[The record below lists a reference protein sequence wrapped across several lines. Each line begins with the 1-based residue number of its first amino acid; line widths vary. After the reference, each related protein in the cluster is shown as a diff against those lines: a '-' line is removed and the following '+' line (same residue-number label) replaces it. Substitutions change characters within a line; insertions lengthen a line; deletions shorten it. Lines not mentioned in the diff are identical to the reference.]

1 MGIVIEKFDKIA
13 LKFAK
18 EKIKENPKHLEEC
31 MTHINDAGLYA
42 MLLTSGGS
50 YDIDGGLP
58 ELKRFLV
65 EGGEKEKEETEDK
78 KEIKHDILNLTKS
91 EAVKMLTELAFSYS
105 MHLQDKTG
113 AKVWFVL
120 ADRLKFDGIRGIAE
134 DTLDEK
140 ESRLVI
146 VNLKSIGRAAD
157 DEFVDDMEFIDVL
170 MALNHQ
176 YRHMEGRL
184 SQYTNMRDNDEEA
197 AALAISYLARVSD
210 IYFDANYF
218 QMISELDAEQFA
230 VNRTAEAL
238 SQYIDEATAE
248 KLVVERVSG
257 GYILGENKI
266 DYKNFFEKETRKRE
280 NEEKYRD
287 IRNDV
292 DAEILK
298 TEKINKIGQY
308 MKSPPL
314 CGALLL

>member
-1 MGIVIEKFDKIA
+1 MGIIIEKFDEIA

-18 EKIKENPKHLEEC
+18 EKIKENPKYLEEC
-31 MTHINDAGLYA
+31 MIHVDDVGLYA

-65 EGGEKEKEETEDK
+65 EGSEKNKKK
-78 KEIKHDILNLTKS
+78 KEAKHDILNLTKT
-91 EAVKMLTELAFSYS
+91 EAVRILAELAFSYS
-105 MHLQDKTG
+105 LHLQDKTE

-120 ADRLKFDGIRGIAE
+120 ADKLKFDSIHGIAE

-140 ESRLVI
+140 ENRLVI
-146 VNLKSIGRAAD
+146 VNLKNIGRAAA
-157 DEFVDDMEFIDVL
+157 DEFVDDMEFVDIL

-184 SQYTNMRDNDEEA
+184 NQYDNMRDNDKEA

-210 IYFDANYF
+210 IYFDANYY
-218 QMISELDAEQFA
+218 QMISEIDAEQFA
-230 VNRTAEAL
+230 VNKTAEAL
-238 SQYIDEATAE
+238 SQYIDAETAE
-248 KLVVERVSG
+248 ELVIDYVNERA
-257 GYILGENKI
+257 ILGENKV
-266 DYKNFFEKETRKRE
+266 DYKNFLEKETRKRE

-292 DAEILK
+292 DAEIVK
-298 TEKINKIGQY
+298 NRKKINENK
-308 MKSPPL
+308 
-314 CGALLL
+314 

>member
-1 MGIVIEKFDKIA
+1 MGIIIEKFDKIA

-18 EKIKENPKHLEEC
+18 EKIKENPKYLEEC
-31 MTHINDAGLYA
+31 MIHINDAGLYA

-65 EGGEKEKEETEDK
+65 ENEEKEVEDKEK

-91 EAVKMLTELAFSYS
+91 EAVKMLAELAFSYS
-105 MHLQDKTG
+105 LHLQDKTG

-120 ADRLKFDGIRGIAE
+120 ADRLKFDGIRGIVE

-146 VNLKSIGRAAD
+146 VNLKNIGRAAA
-157 DEFVDDMEFIDVL
+157 DEFVDDMEFVDVL

-176 YRHMEGRL
+176 YRHMEGRF
-184 SQYTNMRDNDEEA
+184 SQYVNMRDNDEEA
-197 AALAISYLARVSD
+197 AALEISYLARVSD
-210 IYFDANYF
+210 IYFDANYH

-230 VNRTAEAL
+230 VNKTAEAL
-238 SQYIDEATAE
+238 NQYIDAETAE
-248 KLVVERVSG
+248 KLVIDYINERA
-257 GYILGENKI
+257 ILGENKV
-266 DYKNFFEKETRKRE
+266 DYKNFLEKETRKRE

-298 TEKINKIGQY
+298 NRKINKIDQY
-308 MKSPPL
+308 IDAKK
-314 CGALLL
+314 

>member
-1 MGIVIEKFDKIA
+1 MGIIIEKFDKIA

-18 EKIKENPKHLEEC
+18 EKIKENPKYMEEC
-31 MTHINDAGLYA
+31 MIHINDAGLYA

-65 EGGEKEKEETEDK
+65 ENGEEKEEKKVKDK
-78 KEIKHDILNLTKS
+78 KEKEIKHDTLNLTKS
-91 EAVKMLTELAFSYS
+91 EAVKILAELAFSYS
-105 MHLQDKTG
+105 LHLQDKTG

-134 DTLDEK
+134 DTLEEK

-146 VNLKSIGRAAD
+146 VNLKSIGRAAA
-157 DEFVDDMEFIDVL
+157 DEFVDDIEFVDVL

-184 SQYTNMRDNDEEA
+184 NQYVNMRDNDEEA

-266 DYKNFFEKETRKRE
+266 DYKNFFEKEMRKRE

-292 DAEILK
+292 DAEVLK
-298 TEKINKIGQY
+298 NRRNK
-308 MKSPPL
+308 
-314 CGALLL
+314 

>member
-1 MGIVIEKFDKIA
+1 MGIIIEKFDEIA
-13 LKFAK
+13 LKCAK
-18 EKIKENPKHLEEC
+18 EKIKENPKYLEKC
-31 MTHINDAGLYA
+31 MIHVDDAGLYE

-65 EGGEKEKEETEDK
+65 ENGENEEKETRNKKE
-78 KEIKHDILNLTKS
+78 KEIKHDTLNLTKV
-91 EAVKMLTELAFSYS
+91 EAVKILAELAFSYS
-105 MHLQDKTG
+105 LHMQDKTE

-120 ADRLKFDGIRGIAE
+120 ADQLKFDGIRGIAE

-146 VNLKSIGRAAD
+146 VNLKNIGRAAA
-157 DEFVDDMEFIDVL
+157 DEFVDDMEFVDVL

-184 SQYTNMRDNDEEA
+184 SKYDNMRDNDEEA

-210 IYFDANYF
+210 IYFDANYY
-218 QMISELDAEQFA
+218 QMISEIDAEQFA
-230 VNRTAEAL
+230 VNKTAEAL
-238 SQYIDEATAE
+238 SQYIDAETAK
-248 KLVVERVSG
+248 KLVVDYINERA
-257 GYILGENKI
+257 ILGENKI
-266 DYKNFFEKETRKRE
+266 DYKNFLEQETRKRD

-292 DAEILK
+292 DAEIVK
-298 TEKINKIGQY
+298 NRKNKQ
-308 MKSPPL
+308 K
-314 CGALLL
+314 

>member
-1 MGIVIEKFDKIA
+1 MGIIIEKFDKIA

-58 ELKRFLV
+58 ELKRFFV
-65 EGGEKEKEETEDK
+65 EGGEKEKKETKDK

-91 EAVKMLTELAFSYS
+91 EAVKMLAELAFSYS
-105 MHLQDKTG
+105 LHLQDKTG

-157 DEFVDDMEFIDVL
+157 DEFVDDMEFVDVL

-176 YRHMEGRL
+176 YRHMGGRL
-184 SQYTNMRDNDEEA
+184 SQYVNMRDNDEEA

-257 GYILGENKI
+257 GYIIGENKI
-266 DYKNFFEKETRKRE
+266 DYENFFEKESRRRE

-298 TEKINKIGQY
+298 NRRNK
-308 MKSPPL
+308 
-314 CGALLL
+314 

>member
-18 EKIKENPKHLEEC
+18 EKIKENPKYLEEC
-31 MTHINDAGLYA
+31 MIHINDAGLYA

-58 ELKRFLV
+58 KLKRFLV
-65 EGGEKEKEETEDK
+65 EGGEKEKKEAEDK

-91 EAVKMLTELAFSYS
+91 EAVKMLAELAFSYS
-105 MHLQDKTG
+105 LHLQDKTG

-140 ESRLVI
+140 ESRLAI
-146 VNLKSIGRAAD
+146 VNLKSIGRAAA

-184 SQYTNMRDNDEEA
+184 SQYVNMRDNDEEA

-266 DYKNFFEKETRKRE
+266 DYKNFFEKEMRKRE

-292 DAEILK
+292 DAEVLK
-298 TEKINKIGQY
+298 NRRNK
-308 MKSPPL
+308 
-314 CGALLL
+314 

>member
-1 MGIVIEKFDKIA
+1 MGIIIEKFDEIA
-13 LKFAK
+13 LKCAK
-18 EKIKENPKHLEEC
+18 EKIKENPKYLEEC
-31 MTHINDAGLYA
+31 MIHVDDAGLYA

-50 YDIDGGLP
+50 YDIDGGLT

-65 EGGEKEKEETEDK
+65 EGSEKEKKETEDK
-78 KEIKHDILNLTKS
+78 KEIKHGILNLTKS

-134 DTLDEK
+134 NTLDEK
-140 ESRLVI
+140 ENRLVI
-146 VNLKSIGRAAD
+146 VNLKGIGRAAA
-157 DEFVDDMEFIDVL
+157 DEFVDDMEFVDIL

-184 SQYTNMRDNDEEA
+184 SQYTNMRDNDEDA

-218 QMISELDAEQFA
+218 QMISEIDAEQFA

-238 SQYIDEATAE
+238 SQYIDDATAE
-248 KLVVERVSG
+248 QLVVDYVNKRASG
-257 GYILGENKI
+257 EYILGENKM
-266 DYKNFFEKETRKRE
+266 DYENFFEKETRKRE

-292 DAEILK
+292 DAEIVK
-298 TEKINKIGQY
+298 NRKNKQ
-308 MKSPPL
+308 K
-314 CGALLL
+314 

>member
-1 MGIVIEKFDKIA
+1 MGIIIEKFDKIA

-18 EKIKENPKHLEEC
+18 EKIKENPKYMEEC
-31 MTHINDAGLYA
+31 MIHINDAGLYA

-65 EGGEKEKEETEDK
+65 ENGENEEKETRNKKE
-78 KEIKHDILNLTKS
+78 KEIKHDTLNLTKT
-91 EAVKMLTELAFSYS
+91 EAVRILAELAFSYS
-105 MHLQDKTG
+105 LHLQDKTG

-140 ESRLVI
+140 ESRLAI
-146 VNLKSIGRAAD
+146 VNLKNIGIAAA
-157 DEFVDDMEFIDVL
+157 DEFVDDMEFVDVL

-184 SQYTNMRDNDEEA
+184 NQYDNMRDNNEEA

-218 QMISELDAEQFA
+218 QMISEIDAEQFA
-230 VNRTAEAL
+230 VNKTAEAL
-238 SQYIDEATAE
+238 SQYIDAETAE
-248 KLVVERVSG
+248 KLVIDYVNERA
-257 GYILGENKI
+257 ILGENKV
-266 DYKNFFEKETRKRE
+266 DYKNFLEKETRKRE

-292 DAEILK
+292 DAEIVK
-298 TEKINKIGQY
+298 NRKNKQ
-308 MKSPPL
+308 K
-314 CGALLL
+314 

>member
-1 MGIVIEKFDKIA
+1 MIHVD
-13 LKFAK
+13 
-18 EKIKENPKHLEEC
+18 
-31 MTHINDAGLYA
+31 DAGLYA
-42 MLLTSGGS
+42 ILLTSGGS

-65 EGGEKEKEETEDK
+65 ENEEKEVEDKEK

-91 EAVKMLTELAFSYS
+91 EAVKMLAELAFSYS
-105 MHLQDKTG
+105 LHLQDKTG

-120 ADRLKFDGIRGIAE
+120 ADRLKFDGIHGIAE

-140 ESRLVI
+140 ENRLVI

-157 DEFVDDMEFIDVL
+157 NEFVDDMEFVGVL

-184 SQYTNMRDNDEEA
+184 SQYDNMRNNDEEA

-210 IYFDANYF
+210 IYFDANYY
-218 QMISELDAEQFA
+218 QMISEIDAEQFA
-230 VNRTAEAL
+230 VNKTVEAL
-238 SQYIDEATAE
+238 SQYIDDATAE
-248 KLVVERVSG
+248 KLVMDYVNERA
-257 GYILGENKI
+257 ILGENKK
-266 DYKNFFEKETRKRE
+266 DYKNFFEKKSRKRE

-292 DAEILK
+292 DAEIVK
-298 TEKINKIGQY
+298 NRKNKR
-308 MKSPPL
+308 K
-314 CGALLL
+314 

>member
-1 MGIVIEKFDKIA
+1 MGIIIEKLDKVA

-18 EKIKENPKHLEEC
+18 EKIKENPKCLEEC
-31 MTHINDAGLYA
+31 MMHINDAGLYT

-65 EGGEKEKEETEDK
+65 ENGEDEKKEVKDKKEKE
-78 KEIKHDILNLTKS
+78 KEIKHDTLNLTKA
-91 EAVKMLTELAFSYS
+91 EAVKMLAELAFSYS
-105 MHLQDKTG
+105 LHLQDKNG

-120 ADRLKFDGIRGIAE
+120 ADRLKFDGISGIAE

-140 ESRLVI
+140 ENRLVI
-146 VNLKSIGRAAD
+146 VNLKGIGRAAA
-157 DEFVDDMEFIDVL
+157 DEFVDDMEFVDVL

-184 SQYTNMRDNDEEA
+184 SQYTNMRDNDEDA

-210 IYFDANYF
+210 IYFDANYH
-218 QMISELDAEQFA
+218 QRISEIDAEQFA

-266 DYKNFFEKETRKRE
+266 DYKNFFEKETRRRE

-298 TEKINKIGQY
+298 NRKK
-308 MKSPPL
+308 
-314 CGALLL
+314 

>member
-1 MGIVIEKFDKIA
+1 MGIIIEKFDKIA

-18 EKIKENPKHLEEC
+18 EKIKENPKYLEEC
-31 MTHINDAGLYA
+31 MIHINDAGLYA

-65 EGGEKEKEETEDK
+65 EGGEKDKKE
-78 KEIKHDILNLTKS
+78 KEIKHDTLNLTKS
-91 EAVKMLTELAFSYS
+91 EAVKMLAELAFSYS
-105 MHLQDKTG
+105 LHLQDKTG

-140 ESRLVI
+140 ESRLAI
-146 VNLKSIGRAAD
+146 VNLKSIGRAAA

-184 SQYTNMRDNDEEA
+184 SQYVNMRDNDEEA

-257 GYILGENKI
+257 GYILGENKV
-266 DYKNFFEKETRKRE
+266 DYKNFLEKETRKRE

-292 DAEILK
+292 DAEIVK
-298 TEKINKIGQY
+298 NRKNKR
-308 MKSPPL
+308 K
-314 CGALLL
+314 

>member
-1 MGIVIEKFDKIA
+1 MGIIIEKFDEIA
-13 LKFAK
+13 LKCAK
-18 EKIKENPKHLEEC
+18 EKIKENPKYLEEC
-31 MTHINDAGLYA
+31 MTHVDDAGLYA

-65 EGGEKEKEETEDK
+65 EGSKKNKKK
-78 KEIKHDILNLTKS
+78 KEAKHDILNLTKT
-91 EAVKMLTELAFSYS
+91 EAVRILAELAFSYS
-105 MHLQDKTG
+105 LHLQDKTE

-120 ADRLKFDGIRGIAE
+120 ADRLKFDDIHGIAE

-146 VNLKSIGRAAD
+146 VNLKNIGIAAA
-157 DEFVDDMEFIDVL
+157 DEFVDDMEFVDVL

-176 YRHMEGRL
+176 YRHMEGRF
-184 SQYTNMRDNDEEA
+184 SQYDNMRDNDKEA

-210 IYFDANYF
+210 IYFDANYY

-230 VNRTAEAL
+230 VNKTAEAL
-238 SQYIDEATAE
+238 SQYIDAETAE
-248 KLVVERVSG
+248 KLVVDYINERA
-257 GYILGENKI
+257 ILGENKT
-266 DYKNFFEKETRKRE
+266 DYKNFLEKETRKRE

-292 DAEILK
+292 HAEIVK
-298 TEKINKIGQY
+298 NRKNKQ
-308 MKSPPL
+308 K
-314 CGALLL
+314 

>member
-1 MGIVIEKFDKIA
+1 MI
-13 LKFAK
+13 
-18 EKIKENPKHLEEC
+18 
-31 MTHINDAGLYA
+31 HINDAGLYA

-65 EGGEKEKEETEDK
+65 EGGEKEKKETEDK

-105 MHLQDKTG
+105 LHLQDKTG

-120 ADRLKFDGIRGIAE
+120 ADRLKFDSIRGIAE

-146 VNLKSIGRAAD
+146 VNLKNIGRAAA
-157 DEFVDDMEFIDVL
+157 DEFIDDMEFIDVL

-184 SQYTNMRDNDEEA
+184 SQYVNMRDNDEEA

-210 IYFDANYF
+210 IYFDANYY
-218 QMISELDAEQFA
+218 QMISEIDAEQFA
-230 VNRTAEAL
+230 VNKISEAL
-238 SQYIDEATAE
+238 SQYIDAETAE
-248 KLVVERVSG
+248 KLTMNYVNERA
-257 GYILGENKI
+257 ILGENKV
-266 DYKNFFEKETRKRE
+266 DYKTFLEKETRKRE

-292 DAEILK
+292 DAEIVK
-298 TEKINKIGQY
+298 NRKNK
-308 MKSPPL
+308 
-314 CGALLL
+314 

>member
-1 MGIVIEKFDKIA
+1 MGIIIEKFDEIA
-13 LKFAK
+13 LKCAK
-18 EKIKENPKHLEEC
+18 EKIKENPKYLEEC
-31 MTHINDAGLYA
+31 MIHVDDAGLYA

-65 EGGEKEKEETEDK
+65 ENGENEEKETRNKKE
-78 KEIKHDILNLTKS
+78 KEIKHDTLNLTKV
-91 EAVKMLTELAFSYS
+91 EAVKILAELAFSYS
-105 MHLQDKTG
+105 LHLQDKTE

-120 ADRLKFDGIRGIAE
+120 ADKLKFDSIHGIAE

-140 ESRLVI
+140 ENRLLI
-146 VNLKSIGRAAD
+146 VNLKNIGRAAA
-157 DEFVDDMEFIDVL
+157 DEFVDDMEFVDIL

-176 YRHMEGRL
+176 YRHMDGRL
-184 SQYTNMRDNDEEA
+184 NQYDNMRDNDKEA

-210 IYFDANYF
+210 IYFDANYY

-230 VNRTAEAL
+230 VNKTAEAL
-238 SQYIDEATAE
+238 SQYIDAETAE
-248 KLVVERVSG
+248 KLVIDYVNERA
-257 GYILGENKI
+257 ILGENKI

-292 DAEILK
+292 DAEIVK
-298 TEKINKIGQY
+298 NRKKINENK
-308 MKSPPL
+308 
-314 CGALLL
+314 

>member
-1 MGIVIEKFDKIA
+1 MGIIIEKFDKIA

-18 EKIKENPKHLEEC
+18 EKIKENPKYMEEC
-31 MTHINDAGLYA
+31 MIHINDAGLYA

-65 EGGEKEKEETEDK
+65 EGSEKEVEDKEK

-91 EAVKMLTELAFSYS
+91 EAVKMLAELAFSYS
-105 MHLQDKTG
+105 LHLQDKTG
-113 AKVWFVL
+113 ANVWFVL
-120 ADRLKFDGIRGIAE
+120 ADRLKFDCIRGIAE

-146 VNLKSIGRAAD
+146 VNLKNIGRAAA
-157 DEFVDDMEFIDVL
+157 DEFVDDMEFVDVL

-184 SQYTNMRDNDEEA
+184 SQYDNMRDNDEEA

-238 SQYIDEATAE
+238 SQYIDEVTAE

-257 GYILGENKI
+257 GYILGENEI
-266 DYKNFFEKETRKRE
+266 GYKNFFEKESRRRE

-292 DAEILK
+292 DAGILK
-298 TEKINKIGQY
+298 NRKK
-308 MKSPPL
+308 
-314 CGALLL
+314 

>member
-1 MGIVIEKFDKIA
+1 MGIIIEKFDKIA

-18 EKIKENPKHLEEC
+18 EKIKENPKYLEEC

-42 MLLTSGGS
+42 MLLTNGGS

-65 EGGEKEKEETEDK
+65 EGGEKEKKETEDK

-113 AKVWFVL
+113 TKVWFVL
-120 ADRLKFDGIRGIAE
+120 ADRLKFDNIRGIAE

-140 ESRLVI
+140 ESRLAI

-157 DEFVDDMEFIDVL
+157 DEFVDDMEFVDVL

-184 SQYTNMRDNDEEA
+184 SQYDNMRDNDEEA

-210 IYFDANYF
+210 IYFDANYY
-218 QMISELDAEQFA
+218 QMISEIDAEQFA
-230 VNRTAEAL
+230 VNKTDEAL
-238 SQYIDEATAE
+238 SQYIDAETAE
-248 KLVVERVSG
+248 KLTINYVNERA
-257 GYILGENKI
+257 ILGENKI

-298 TEKINKIGQY
+298 NRKK
-308 MKSPPL
+308 
-314 CGALLL
+314 

>member
-1 MGIVIEKFDKIA
+1 MGIIIEKFDKIA

-18 EKIKENPKHLEEC
+18 EKIKENPKYLEEC
-31 MTHINDAGLYA
+31 MTHINDAGLYT

-91 EAVKMLTELAFSYS
+91 EAVKMLAELAFSYS
-105 MHLQDKTG
+105 LHLQDMTG
-113 AKVWFVL
+113 TKVWFVL
-120 ADRLKFDGIRGIAE
+120 ADRLKFDGIRGITE

-146 VNLKSIGRAAD
+146 VNLKSIGRAAA

-184 SQYTNMRDNDEEA
+184 SQYVNMRDNDEEA

-210 IYFDANYF
+210 IYFDANYY
-218 QMISELDAEQFA
+218 QMISEIDAEQFA
-230 VNRTAEAL
+230 VNKTAEAL
-238 SQYIDEATAE
+238 SQYINEVTAE
-248 KLVVERVSG
+248 KLVVERASG

-266 DYKNFFEKETRKRE
+266 DYENFFEKETRKRE

-292 DAEILK
+292 DAEILRNRK
-298 TEKINKIGQY
+298 K
-308 MKSPPL
+308 
-314 CGALLL
+314 

>member
-1 MGIVIEKFDKIA
+1 MGIIIEKFDEIT

-18 EKIKENPKHLEEC
+18 EKIKENPKYLEEC
-31 MTHINDAGLYA
+31 MIHVDDAGLYA

-65 EGGEKEKEETEDK
+65 DGSEKNKKK
-78 KEIKHDILNLTKS
+78 KEAKHDILNLTKT
-91 EAVKMLTELAFSYS
+91 EAVRILAELAFSYS
-105 MHLQDKTG
+105 LHLQDKTE

-120 ADRLKFDGIRGIAE
+120 ADKLKFDSIHGIAE

-146 VNLKSIGRAAD
+146 VNLKDIGIAAV
-157 DEFVDDMEFIDVL
+157 DEFVDDMEFVDVL

-176 YRHMEGRL
+176 YRHMDGRL
-184 SQYTNMRDNDEEA
+184 SQYDNMRDNNEEA

-218 QMISELDAEQFA
+218 QMVSEIDAEQFA
-230 VNRTAEAL
+230 VNKTAEAL
-238 SQYIDEATAE
+238 SQYIDAETAE
-248 KLVVERVSG
+248 KLVVDYINERA
-257 GYILGENKI
+257 ILDENKV
-266 DYKNFFEKETRKRE
+266 DYKNFLEKETRKRE

-292 DAEILK
+292 DAEIVK
-298 TEKINKIGQY
+298 NREKIRQRIDAK
-308 MKSPPL
+308 K
-314 CGALLL
+314 